1 MKNLKVW
8 QIILFLI
15 FVISLSFVILYN
27 YYQNEYILKRNL
39 KTAINELNSKKE
51 YSVMF
56 DDLYKYINLN
66 REKYMVKLDEKTV
79 IYPYSKFKEVEEADF
94 GLKDKYSFKNDLI
107 TLKSNNNFVITKEY
121 IIKMLELCP
130 IYKLHPY
137 SYIIEVEATDE
148 YNTLDLGFVSD
159 YKNNKPTYETI
170 NMFVDWGDGKSE
182 VITKNKQIH
191 KYNKNGKYIVKVF
204 GSIGNKAPML
214 DKEDNIISSIIHY
227 SNFSILENIPNLNLA
242 FANHKKLKNIY
253 ATLNLGQSATGIF
266 MDCKNLEFISE
277 NTFELSDEVT
287 QLASAFENTT
297 NLKYLPN
304 GIFANSK
311 NLINAFRMFAN
322 SGIKQLN
329 PNLFK
334 NCVNLN
340 VVNSML
346 YNTKNLQNLD
356 INTLGFPNNREIQLT
371 LPNIFKD

>member
-79 IYPYSKFKEVEEADF
+79 IHPYSKFKEVEEADF
-94 GLKDKYSFKNDLI
+94 GLKNKYSFKNDLI

-204 GSIGNKAPML
+204 GSIGNKAPMIE
-214 DKEDNIISSIIHY
+214 KEDYMITSILNY
-227 SNFSILENIPNLNLA
+227 SNHSILDNTDKLDYA
-242 FANHKKLKNIY
+242 FANHRNLKNVY
-253 ATLNLGQSATGIF
+253 ATLNLGQSAVGIF
-266 MDCKNLEFISE
+266 SNCFNLEFISE
-277 NTFELSDEVT
+277 NAFENSNDVKQLS
-287 QLASAFENTT
+287 SAFENTKS
-297 NLKYLPN
+297 LKYIPSNL
-304 GIFANSK
+304 FANSK
-311 NLINAFRMFAN
+311 MLTNVFRMFAN
-322 SGIKQLN
+322 SGITKLDN
-329 PNLFK
+329 NLFA
-334 NCVNLN
+334 NC
-340 VVNSML
+340 
-346 YNTKNLQNLD
+346 KNLQSIKEMLADTTNLKNLD
-356 INTLGFPNNREIQLT
+356 INKLGFPNNEGIKFD
-371 LPNIFKD
+371 LPYIFGE